1 MTKKEQIILATLELA
16 SQNGLGAVS
25 MGQIA
30 DRLGIRKPSLYNH
43 FESKEAIIAAMY
55 EYLRERS

>member
-1 MTKKEQIILATLELA
+1 MKDNNGDDTMTKKEQIILATLELA

-30 DRLGIRKPSLYNH
+30 DRLFGRYLYKNSH
-43 FESKEAIIAAMY
+43 
-55 EYLRERS
+55 